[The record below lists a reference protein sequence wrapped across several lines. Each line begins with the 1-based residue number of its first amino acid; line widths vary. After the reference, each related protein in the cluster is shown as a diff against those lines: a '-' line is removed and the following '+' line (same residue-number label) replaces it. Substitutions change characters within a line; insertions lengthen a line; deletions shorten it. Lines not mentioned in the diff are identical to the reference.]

1 MYEQRRGSA
10 ARDRP
15 TTSQAQRAAGARATV
30 RAVAAAHGKR
40 TVRAEGTAA
49 QTGQAGQNGRS
60 LVWLTDQVG
69 FDSLE
74 CAGYTSLDRNPEVL
88 TAVDTIAR
96 LVGAMTIHLM
106 QHTDAGDVRVQNEL
120 SEIVDIRPNR
130 AQTRS
135 NFVRWIVRT
144 LYLSG
149 RGNAVVWPV
158 TRRGQLR
165 ELVPIP
171 SMLVSFVPK
180 DMLLDYRIM
189 IDGAEYDPE
198 QLLHFALNPGE
209 LYVWRGEGYQIA
221 LTDVANNLK
230 QAAATEK
237 GFMSSK
243 WKPSIIV
250 KVDALAEE
258 FASRAGRR
266 KLLEDYVESG
276 EAGQPWVI
284 PAEQFSV
291 EQVKPLTLSDLALAD
306 FVKLDKQ
313 TVAGILGIPPFV
325 LGVGE
330 FKRDA
335 WNSFINTTIMPMA
348 QNIQQELTRKL
359 VDLPGYYFQFNPRS
373 LMSYSLDELVRAGA
387 EMVDRMAMR
396 RNEWRDWLGMEPDEE
411 MWELLALENYIP
423 ANRLG
428 DQKKLTQAFAAALRE
443 VFAKGAPTEND
454 PSGGGAA
461 TSLCTREAN
470 KEGGKHAET
479 D

>member
-1 MYEQRRGSA
+1 MTERKRGAA

-15 TTSQAQRAAGARATV
+15 AVRGTV
-30 RAVAAAHGKR
+30 RAV
-40 TVRAEGTAA
+40 RAQGGAMQLNSGA
-49 QTGQAGQNGRS
+49 RAVNSGHS
-60 LVWLTDQVG
+60 LVWLTDQIG

-74 CAGYTSLDRNPEVL
+74 CSGYTSLDKNPEVL

-106 QHTDAGDVRVQNEL
+106 QHTNSGDIRVQDAL

-130 AQTRS
+130 YQTRS

-144 LYLSG
+144 LLLNG
-149 RGNAVVWPV
+149 NGNAVVFPV
-158 TRRGQLR
+158 TQQGKLR
-165 ELVPIP
+165 ELIPVPA
-171 SMLVSFVPK
+171 MLTSFVPK
-180 DMLLDYRIM
+180 DLLGDYRIA

-198 QLLHFALNPGE
+198 QLLHFVLNPGE
-209 LYVWRGEGYQIA
+209 LYVWRGEGYRVA

-250 KVDALAEE
+250 KVDASIEE
-258 FASRAGRR
+258 FASKSGRR
-266 KLLEDYVESG
+266 KLLEEYAESS
-276 EAGQPWVI
+276 EAGEPWLI
-284 PAEQFSV
+284 PGEQFSV

-306 FVKLDKQ
+306 FVKIDKQ

-330 FKRDA
+330 FHRDA
-335 WNSFINTTIMPMA
+335 WNSFISTTIMPLA

-359 VDLPGYYFQFNPRS
+359 IDAPGYYFQFNPRS

-428 DQKKLTQAFAAALRE
+428 DQKKLT
-443 VFAKGAPTEND
+443 GGTEN
-454 PSGGGAA
+454 A
-461 TSLCTREAN
+461 R
-470 KEGGKHAET
+470 
-479 D
+479 